1 MKGSRGRD
9 PSLNSQKSGFGAAK
23 PAHPGK
29 KRQPRYAEHA
39 RCHKVQ
45 LSVRFPDDCFGETYA
60 KFPRRNDSVETCRN
74 TLSHKLRGC
83 VLQSFVFEELGPSP
97 IFAVKISWLIARW
110 ITGDPEA
117 GASEL

>member
-9 PSLNSQKSGFGAAK
+9 PSLNSHISGFGAAK

-29 KRQPRYAEHA
+29 KRQPGYAEHA
-39 RCHKVQ
+39 RCHEVQ

-60 KFPRRNDSVETCRN
+60 KFPRRNDSVEMCRN
-74 TLSHKLRGC
+74 MLSHKLRAC
-83 VLQSFVFEELGPSP
+83 VLQSFVLGGLGPSP
-97 IFAVKISWLIARW
+97 IFAVKNSWVIARW

-117 GASEL
+117 GASGL